1 LKLDAPT
8 CRGNWCRG
16 YTFHRI
22 FEIVRSVDTYQASL
36 LFVERR
42 IDSDQVSKAIQK
54 GASEGKRVLER
65 LLERGLIEARGEKRA
80 RIYHLAAALYNRLE
94 DVSGYVRTKGF
105 DKIQQHQMV
114 LSALAARKDK
124 RITRED
130 VAELCKITPAQA
142 YHLLKKMSKDNE
154 LELHGSGRGSC
165 YRLKTHR

>member
-1 LKLDAPT
+1 LD
-8 CRGNWCRG
+8 
-16 YTFHRI
+16 
-22 FEIVRSVDTYQASL
+22 ELIVLNT
-36 LFVERR
+36 LFAERR

-142 YHLLKKMSKDNE
+142 YHLLKKMSKDSE